1 MDIGDTGDCDLR
13 EMKQTI
19 SVVLLYWN
27 QFIVYIGIQI
37 KQYVHITH
45 NTYTTIGVTIQRRA

>member
-13 EMKQTI
+13 EMKKTI
-19 SVVLLYWN
+19 SVMLLYWN

-45 NTYTTIGVTIQRRA
+45 NT

>member
-19 SVVLLYWN
+19 SVMLLHWN

-45 NTYTTIGVTIQRRA
+45 NTYTIIGATIQRRA